1 MMFCHALKG
10 EFWSMFA
17 RVVTVSRMEILGSII
32 HREIREIRKEVR
44 GRSGSGL
51 RIGQIYSDAGGWRD
65 TTISK
70 LGDFLS

>member
-1 MMFCHALKG
+1 MITVLGTLGRFEKMGLYFTAKYAKYAKAAG
-10 EFWSMFA
+10 E
-17 RVVTVSRMEILGSII
+17 
-32 HREIREIRKEVR
+32 
-44 GRSGSGL
+44 RSGSGL